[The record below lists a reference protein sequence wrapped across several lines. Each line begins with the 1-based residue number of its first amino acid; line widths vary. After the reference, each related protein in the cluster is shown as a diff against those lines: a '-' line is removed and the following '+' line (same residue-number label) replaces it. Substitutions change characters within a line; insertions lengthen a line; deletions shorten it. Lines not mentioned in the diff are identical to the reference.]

1 MVLGFFFFLS
11 FVSFFFFFLRAS
23 GLYFLPV
30 GIRNQ
35 GKIHYK
41 VYILPK
47 SRSEMSSGVNRFFS
61 RGYPGSRLPW
71 WL

>member
-1 MVLGFFFFLS
+1 MVLGFLFVFLVFCFFF
-11 FVSFFFFFLRAS
+11 VFLRAS
-23 GLYFLPV
+23 GLYFLPI

-35 GKIHYK
+35 GKIHYT

-47 SRSEMSSGVNRFFS
+47 SRSEMSLGVNRFFS